1 MVIAIPAYNP
11 YIILKNALNM
21 KALTSIV
28 LLFILSYTNHLN
40 AQDGYLPTITKG
52 ALMTYYINL
61 GMGSTSEC
69 LLEVTCDSIVQNGK
83 TYYYAT
89 EASLGAPNYCDEREL
104 YLREDTSTQKVYFLD
119 PESESGETMYLNYDL
134 EPGDTMSY
142 MPEGYELPNSLVIA
156 SIHEE
161 YIQGAYRRVYQYA
174 APDLK
179 LIEGL
184 GRLYTGPFP
193 PPNALDKWRLLLER
207 EFTDCLIS
215 GTHSPPDARIS
226 VFPNPAT
233 DQLFV
238 QLEGLLT
245 SAPARIQIHTL
256 DGRKWLDHH
265 FSGKSIQ
272 LNTHNF
278 PKTLLL
284 VRVSQG
290 GRVLVEKVMHQ

>member
-1 MVIAIPAYNP
+1 
-11 YIILKNALNM
+11 M
-21 KALTSIV
+21 KALISTLP
-28 LLFILSYTNHLN
+28 LLILSYTGYLN

-61 GMGSTSEC
+61 GMGSTSKC
-69 LLEVTCDSIVQNGK
+69 LLEVTCDSIIQNGK
-83 TYYYAT
+83 TYYYAAET
-89 EASLGAPNYCDEREL
+89 SLGAPNYCDEREL
-104 YLREDTSTQKVYFLD
+104 YLREDTSAQKVYFLN

-142 MPEGYELPNSLVIA
+142 MPEGYEIPNSLVIE

-174 APDLK
+174 APDLQ

-193 PPNALDKWRLLLER
+193 PPNQLDKWRLLLES
-207 EFTDCLIS
+207 EFTNCVTS
-215 GTHSPPDARIS
+215 GGIHSLRDSRIN
-226 VFPNPAT
+226 VFPNPTT

-256 DGRKWLDHH
+256 DGRKWLDHN
-265 FSGKSIQ
+265 FNGKSIQ
-272 LNTHNF
+272 LNTHHF

-290 GRVLVEKVMHQ
+290 KQVLVKKVMHY